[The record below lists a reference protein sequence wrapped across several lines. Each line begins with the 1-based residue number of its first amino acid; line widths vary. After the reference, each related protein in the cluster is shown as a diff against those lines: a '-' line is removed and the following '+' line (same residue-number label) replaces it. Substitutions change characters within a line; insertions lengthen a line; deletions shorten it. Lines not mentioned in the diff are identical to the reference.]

1 MQFTKSTI
9 TLQALLLAVL
19 VVGTQAQFLSDATS
33 VLGGIGPTIESG
45 ASSLFGEATSALGT
59 GTSGAASIATSLASG
74 ASSLASSAASG
85 ASSIASSATS
95 GASSIASSAASGAS
109 SVATAASSGASS
121 VASDA
126 SSSAASATS
135 SRASN
140 AAMGSSVNGLPVNMV
155 AAVLTVLLGSA
166 IAGTLVL

>member
-19 VVGTQAQFLSDATS
+19 VVATQAQFLSDATS

-74 ASSLASSAASG
+74 ASSL
-85 ASSIASSATS
+85 
-95 GASSIASSAASGAS
+95 ASSAASGAS

>member
-85 ASSIASSATS
+85 ASSIASSA
-95 GASSIASSAASGAS
+95 ASGAS

-140 AAMGSSVNGLPVNMV
+140 AAMGSNVNGLPVNMV

>member
-1 MQFTKSTI
+1 MQFTKTTI

-19 VVGTQAQFLSDATS
+19 VVATQAQFLSDATS

-74 ASSLASSAASG
+74 ASSLASSA
-85 ASSIASSATS
+85 TS

-109 SVATAASSGASS
+109 SVATSASSGASS
-121 VASDA
+121 VA

-166 IAGTLVL
+166 IVGTLVL

>member
-59 GTSGAASIATSLASG
+59 GTSGAASIATSLA
-74 ASSLASSAASG
+74 
-85 ASSIASSATS
+85 S